1 MKYKSVI
8 FDLDGT
14 LLNTLEDIADSLN
27 RVLRERGLGTHP
39 TEAYRYLVGSGAR
52 ELMVRALPP
61 GKRDRELIA
70 ECVEAFTVEYRRNWN
85 VRTRPYD
92 GVLELLD
99 SLFERGIRIAILSN
113 KPHEFTKL
121 CVRQYFSGY
130 DFAAV
135 MGEGEGIP
143 LKPDPTGALEI
154 ARRLSIPPGEFIF
167 VGDTGTDMETAV
179 RAGMFPLGVLWGF
192 RPEKELVESGAA
204 DTIAHPIDVLRF
216 MKNLMG

>member
-1 MKYKSVI
+1 MKYISVI

-39 TEAYRYLVGSGAR
+39 TDSYRYFVGSGAE
-52 ELMVRALPP
+52 ELVIRALPP

-70 ECVEAFTVEYRRNWN
+70 ECVAAFRVEYRRNWN
-85 VRTRPYD
+85 VRTRPYE
-92 GVLELLD
+92 GVPELLA
-99 SLFERGIRIAILSN
+99 SLAERGTRMAILSN
-113 KPHEFTKL
+113 KPHEFTVL

-135 MGEGEGIP
+135 LGEGEGIP
-143 LKPDPTGALEI
+143 LKPNPTGALEI
-154 ARRLSIPPGEFIF
+154 ARHLAIPPGEFAF

-179 RAGMFPLGVLWGF
+179 RAGMFPLGALWGF
-192 RPEKELVESGAA
+192 RPEKELIESGAIK
-204 DTIAHPIDVLRF
+204 TIARPIDVLRF
-216 MKNLMG
+216 MK